1 MYGKIDTR
9 DRSDSNWIIGGMNLS
24 TNMTPRDRVLDA
36 LKGKQHDRPPVAV
49 FTQSA
54 TMGQMDALGVSWPEA
69 HYDVDM
75 MVKLGAGQATVFG
88 FEAVR
93 APFCLTAEAE
103 SMGLTCDKGR
113 KDRTPMLKGHP
124 YAIEDE
130 PTIMPV
136 DQFLK
141 SGRAA
146 IAQQAITKMKALYGA
161 EYPIIAGNTGPFTL
175 AGHMVSTENLVLYI
189 MVEPELVHKWVKA
202 VNVICKGYSQALA
215 DAGADVVQMSEP
227 SASTDLLSPDM
238 FNEYAGTYL
247 ADSLAPVKGATG
259 VLHICGNTT
268 DILNNMINTGCKA
281 LSVEEKVVPEEGVK
295 IVNKRAVLIGN
306 VGVVNP
312 LLQGTPADVLAH
324 GKRCAAAG
332 FDIVSPGCGL
342 SALIKDENLAALVKA
357 VKG

>member
-1 MYGKIDTR
+1 
-9 DRSDSNWIIGGMNLS
+9 LS
-24 TNMTPRDRVLDA
+24 KNMTPRDRVLDA
-36 LKGKQHDRPPVAV
+36 LKGKQHDRPPVAI

-54 TMGQMDALGVSWPEA
+54 TMGQMDSLGVGWPDA
-69 HYDVDM
+69 HYNVDQ
-75 MVKLGAGQATVFG
+75 MVKLGAGQAKVFG

-93 APFCLTAEAE
+93 APFCLTVEAE
-103 SMGLTCDKGR
+103 SMGLTCDRGR
-113 KDRTPMLKGHP
+113 KDRTPMLKEHP

-130 PTIMPV
+130 PAVMPLDEV
-136 DQFLK
+136 LK
-141 SGRAA
+141 SGRVA
-146 IAQQAITKMKALYGA
+146 ICQEAITKMKAMYGT
-161 EYPIIAGNTGPFTL
+161 EYPIIAGDTGPFTL

-189 MVEPELVHKWVKA
+189 MVEPELTHKWVKA
-202 VNVICKGYSQALA
+202 VNGICKGYTQALS

-238 FNEYAGTYL
+238 FNEYAGVYL
-247 ADSLAPVKGATG
+247 AESLSTVKDATG

-268 DILNNMINTGCKA
+268 DILDNMINVAGCKA

-324 GKRCAAAG
+324 GKRCVAAG
-332 FDIVSPGCGL
+332 FDVVSPGCGL

>member
-1 MYGKIDTR
+1 
-9 DRSDSNWIIGGMNLS
+9 LS
-24 TNMTPRDRVLDA
+24 THMTPRERVLDA

-54 TMGQMDALGVSWPEA
+54 TMGQMDALGVSWPDA
-69 HYDVDM
+69 HYNADL
-75 MVKLGAGQATVFG
+75 MVKLGAGQAKVFG

-93 APFCLTAEAE
+93 CPFCLTVEIDSLAV
-103 SMGLTCDKGR
+103 TKVDPGR
-113 KDRTPMLKGHP
+113 KDRTPMVKGHP
-124 YAIEDE
+124 YQMEDT
-130 PTIMPV
+130 PNLMDV
-136 DQFLK
+136 DTFLK

-146 IAQQAITKMKALYGA
+146 ICQEATKKMKAQYGH

-175 AGHMVSTENLVLYI
+175 AGHLVSTENLVLYI
-189 MVEPELVHKWVKA
+189 MVDPDLVHVWTKA
-202 VNVICKGYSQALA
+202 ANVICKGYSQALA

-238 FNEYAGTYL
+238 FNEYAGAYI

-281 LSVEEKVVPEEGVK
+281 LSIEEKVVPEEGVK
-295 IVNKRAVLIGN
+295 IVNHRAVLIGN

-332 FDIVSPGCGL
+332 FDVVSPGCGL
-342 SALIKDENLAALVKA
+342 SALISNDNLAALVKS

>member
-1 MYGKIDTR
+1 MSK
-9 DRSDSNWIIGGMNLS
+9 
-24 TNMTPRDRVLDA
+24 NMTPRDRVLDA

-54 TMGQMDALGVSWPEA
+54 TMGQMDKLGVSWPEA
-69 HYDVDM
+69 HYDVDK

-93 APFCLTAEAE
+93 APFCLTVEID
-103 SMGLTCDKGR
+103 SLKVTTVDPGR
-113 KDRTPMLKGHP
+113 KDRTPMVKGHP
-124 YAIEDE
+124 FALEDD
-130 PTIMPV
+130 PALMDV
-136 DQFLK
+136 DTFLK

-146 IAQQAITKMKALYGA
+146 ICQEAITKMKAKYGA
-161 EYPIIAGNTGPFTL
+161 EYPVIAGNTGPFTL
-175 AGHMVSTENLVLYI
+175 AGHLVSTENLVLYI
-189 MVEPELVHKWVKA
+189 MVDPELVHKWTKA
-202 VNVICKGYSQALA
+202 ANVICKGYSQALA

-238 FNEYAGTYL
+238 FNEYAGGYI

-306 VGVVNP
+306 IGVVNP
-312 LLQGTPADVLAH
+312 LLQGTPADVMAH
-324 GKRCAAAG
+324 AKRCVAAG
-332 FDIVSPGCGL
+332 FDVVSPGCGL
-342 SALIKDENLAALVKA
+342 SALIANENLEAIVKA

>member
-268 DILNNMINTGCKA
+268 DIL
-281 LSVEEKVVPEEGVK
+281 
-295 IVNKRAVLIGN
+295 
-306 VGVVNP
+306 
-312 LLQGTPADVLAH
+312 QHDQH
-324 GKRCAAAG
+324 
-332 FDIVSPGCGL
+332 
-342 SALIKDENLAALVKA
+342 
-357 VKG
+357 

>member
-1 MYGKIDTR
+1 MSEK
-9 DRSDSNWIIGGMNLS
+9 L
-24 TNMTPRDRVLDA
+24 TPRDRVLDA
-36 LKGKQHDRPPVAV
+36 LKGKKHDRPPVAV

-54 TMGQMDALGVSWPEA
+54 TMGQMDRLGVAWPEA
-69 HYDVDM
+69 HYDIDK
-75 MVKLGAGQATVFG
+75 MVTLGGGQAKIFG

-93 APFCLTAEAE
+93 APFCLTVEAE
-103 SMGLTCDKGR
+103 SLGMTVDKGR
-113 KDRTPMLKGHP
+113 KDRTPMVKGHS
-124 YAIEDE
+124 AAMEDE
-130 PTIMPV
+130 PALIDVGT
-136 DQFLK
+136 FLK

-146 IAQQAITKMKALYGA
+146 IVQKAVTKMKAVYGA
-161 EYPIIAGNTGPFTL
+161 EYPVIAGNTGPFTL
-175 AGHMVSTENLVLYI
+175 AGHLVGTENLVLYI
-189 MVEPELVHKWVKA
+189 MVDPPLVNKWVEA
-202 VNVICKGYSQALA
+202 ANVICKGYSQALA

-238 FNEYAGTYL
+238 FDDYAGKYV

-268 DILNNMINTGCKA
+268 DILNNMINTGVKA
-281 LSVEEKVVPEEGVK
+281 LSIEEKVVPEEAVR
-295 IVNKRAVLIGN
+295 IVNHRAALIGN

-312 LLQGTPADVLAH
+312 LLQGTPEDVLAH

-332 FDIVSPGCGL
+332 FDVVSPGCGL

>member
-1 MYGKIDTR
+1 M
-9 DRSDSNWIIGGMNLS
+9 S
-24 TNMTPRDRVLDA
+24 TKMTPRDRVLDA

-75 MVKLGAGQATVFG
+75 MVKLGAGQAKVFG

-93 APFCLTAEAE
+93 APFCLTAEID
-103 SMGLTCDKGR
+103 SLKVTTVDKGR
-113 KDRTPMLKGHP
+113 KDRTPMVKGHP
-124 YAIEDE
+124 FALEDDPALMDV
-130 PTIMPV
+130 PT
-136 DQFLK
+136 FLK

-146 IAQQAITKMKALYGA
+146 ICQEAITKMKALYGA

-175 AGHMVSTENLVLYI
+175 AGHLVSTENLVLYI
-189 MVEPELVHKWVKA
+189 MVDPDLVHKWVKA
-202 VNVICKGYSQALA
+202 ANVICKGYSQALA

-238 FNEYAGTYL
+238 FNEYAGAYI
-247 ADSLAPVKGATG
+247 ADSLAPVKHATG

-281 LSVEEKVVPEEGVK
+281 LSIEEKVVPEEGVK
-295 IVNKRAVLIGN
+295 IVNKRAALIGN

-332 FDIVSPGCGL
+332 FDVVSPGCGL
-342 SALIKDENLAALVKA
+342 SALISNDNLAALVKA

>member
-1 MYGKIDTR
+1 
-9 DRSDSNWIIGGMNLS
+9 LS
-24 TNMTPRDRVLDA
+24 EKLTPRERVLDA
-36 LKGKQHDRPPVAV
+36 LKGKQHERPPVAV

-54 TMGQMDALGVSWPEA
+54 TMGQMDKIGVSWPEA
-69 HYDVDM
+69 HYNADL
-75 MVKLGAGQATVFG
+75 MVKLGAAQAKVFG

-93 APFCLTAEAE
+93 CPFCLTVEAE

-124 YAIEDE
+124 YQMEDE
-130 PTIMPV
+130 PALMPL

-146 IAQQAITKMKALYGA
+146 ICQEAVTKMKNIYGA

-189 MVEPELVHKWVKA
+189 MVDPELVKKWVAA
-202 VNVICKGYSQALA
+202 VNIICKGYTQALS

-238 FNEYAGTYL
+238 FDEYAGYYMG
-247 ADSLAPVKGATG
+247 DSLATIKGATG

-268 DILNNMINTGCKA
+268 DILNNMINVGVKA
-281 LSVEEKVVPEEGVK
+281 LSIEEKVVPEEGVK
-295 IVNKRAVLIGN
+295 IVNKRATLIGN
-306 VGVVNP
+306 IGVVNP
-312 LLQGTPADVLAH
+312 LLQGTPADVMAH
-324 GKRCAAAG
+324 AKRCAAAG
-332 FDIVSPGCGL
+332 FDVVAPGCGL
-342 SALIKDENLAALVKA
+342 SALVPDDNLAALVKA
-357 VKG
+357 IKG

>member
-1 MYGKIDTR
+1 
-9 DRSDSNWIIGGMNLS
+9 LS

-36 LKGKQHDRPPVAV
+36 LHGKQHDRPPVAV

-54 TMGQMDALGVSWPEA
+54 TMGQMDVLGVSWPDA
-69 HYDVDM
+69 HYNVDQ
-75 MVKLGAGQATVFG
+75 MVKLGAGQAKVFG

-93 APFCLTAEAE
+93 APFCLTVEAD
-103 SMGLTCDKGR
+103 SLGLTVDKGR

-130 PTIMPV
+130 PALMPV

-146 IAQQAITKMKALYGA
+146 ICQEAIAKMKALYGA

-175 AGHMVSTENLVLYI
+175 AGHLVSTENLVLYI
-189 MVEPELVHKWVKA
+189 MIEPELVHKWTA
-202 VNVICKGYSQALA
+202 AANVICKGYSQALA

-238 FNEYAGTYL
+238 FNEYAGAYL
-247 ADSLAPVKGATG
+247 SDSLAPVKGAVG

-268 DILNNMINTGCKA
+268 DILDNMIKTGCKA
-281 LSVEEKVVPEEGVK
+281 LSIEEKVVPEEGVK
-295 IVNKRAVLIGN
+295 IVNKRAALIGN

-312 LLQGTPADVLAH
+312 LLQGTPADVIAH

-332 FDIVSPGCGL
+332 FDVVSPGCGL

>member
-1 MYGKIDTR
+1 MSG
-9 DRSDSNWIIGGMNLS
+9 
-24 TNMTPRDRVLDA
+24 NMTPRDRVLDA
-36 LKGKQHDRPPVAV
+36 LKGKKHDRPPVAV

-54 TMGQMDALGVSWPEA
+54 TMGQMDALGVAWPEA
-69 HYDVDM
+69 HYNVDM
-75 MVKLGAGQATVFG
+75 MVKLGAGQAKVFG

-93 APFCLTAEAE
+93 APFCLTVEAE
-103 SMGLTCDKGR
+103 SLGLTADKGR

-124 YAIEDE
+124 NQMEDE
-130 PTIMPV
+130 PALMDV
-136 DQFLK
+136 GQFLK
-141 SGRAA
+141 TGRAA
-146 IAQQAITKMKALYGA
+146 ICQEAIKKMKAAYGH
-161 EYPIIAGNTGPFTL
+161 EYPVIAGNTGPFTL
-175 AGHMVSTENLVLYI
+175 AGHLVSTENLVLYI
-189 MVEPELVHKWVKA
+189 MVDPDLVHKWVKA
-202 VNVICKGYSQALA
+202 ANVICKGYSQALA

-238 FNEYAGTYL
+238 FDEYAGAYIK
-247 ADSLAPVKGATG
+247 DSLAPVKGATG

-281 LSVEEKVVPEEGVK
+281 LSIEEKVVPEEAVK
-295 IVNKRAVLIGN
+295 IVNHRAALIGN

-332 FDIVSPGCGL
+332 FDVVSPGCGL
-342 SALIKDENLAALVKA
+342 SALISNDNLAALVKA